1 MDTPAARAV
10 QAMRMNAAKAEY
22 YGAALN
28 SFVLAFGEANGV
40 VQKILADAGVGRID
54 PESWY
59 DYDWASSIYYRIGEQ
74 VGRAAVMAVG
84 RKMIEAAVFPPGID
98 SVQKVLMSLGAAF
111 KLNTRGGDVGDIL
124 CTIEDDYSATIVRTQ
139 RGLCPFNIGII
150 EGCCAR
156 YGVKPLI
163 EHGAGGCQDDG
174 APTCTYHVNW

>member
-1 MDTPAARAV
+1 MSVGKP
-10 QAMRMNAAKAEY
+10 EY

-28 SFVLAFGEANGV
+28 SFVLAFGEANSV
-40 VQKILADAGVGRID
+40 VKKILADAGVEQID
-54 PESWY
+54 PDRWY
-59 DYDWASSIYYRIGEQ
+59 DYDWASSIFYRIGEK
-74 VGRAAVMAVG
+74 VGRAAVINVG

-111 KLNTRGGDVGDIL
+111 KLNTRGEVGDIF

-156 YGVKPLI
+156 YGVTPLI
-163 EHGAGGCQDDG
+163 EHGAGGCQDEG